1 VALTVSPRYRIEGP
15 DDADGFPP
23 FVVDGQ
29 ATNVVFA
36 EGDDELNFWLREAG
50 ELGAEVTWTEEE
62 N

>member
-1 VALTVSPRYRIEGP
+1 MTTTRRYRIEGP
-15 DDADGFPP
+15 DDSDGFPP

-36 EGDDELNFWLREAG
+36 DGDDELKYWLREAASVV
-50 ELGAEVTWTEEE
+50 AEVTWTEEE